1 MCSTKRFKYLCAT
14 QYITAIHIRG
24 AYSRSLS
31 DMINA
36 HTFLLGT
43 NILMKKKSFL
53 QKTSLVTGVI
63 SELLCVLC
71 IVMLVIKA
79 QELGME
85 DVISASYMASAFFF
99 FTTGLVLIIIS
110 KANVPSFS
118 FDDSDD
124 K

>member
-1 MCSTKRFKYLCAT
+1 
-14 QYITAIHIRG
+14 
-24 AYSRSLS
+24 
-31 DMINA
+31 MINA

-110 KANVPSFS
+110 KANVPRFS